1 MKRLVFFAF
10 ILVSIGLI
18 LFEVDVN
25 LQFTLP
31 KVTNQINNEQEIHYL
46 NCIEARDKIIHEQT
60 FTTIDNPDVQREVL
74 ITLKEKAIVECRE
87 KFPQIYSETHQ
98 SFNFNLIDLKYRY

>member
-25 LQFTLP
+25 FQFTLP
-31 KVTNQINNEQEIHYL
+31 KVTNQINNDQEIHYL
-46 NCIEARDKIIHEQT
+46 NCIEARDKSPAPEFMFVRFSIIC
-60 FTTIDNPDVQREVL
+60 IPL
-74 ITLKEKAIVECRE
+74 
-87 KFPQIYSETHQ
+87 
-98 SFNFNLIDLKYRY
+98 